1 VISLEQIS
9 KTISFIVMNT
19 TDKLN
24 AQLTQILSG
33 DPWYGTNVYDIL
45 AQVSF
50 EAAYEKPPGSV
61 HNIAEIVLHMIAWTE
76 EVMDRMNGLT
86 AGIPASGDWPETGAP
101 DEQKWQNYVN
111 DLKLV
116 NVNLQGVIQNF
127 PPEQWDEPI
136 NDERDRES
144 GTCVSYEAL
153 IEGLIQHHIYHSGQI
168 AILNRIING

>member
-1 VISLEQIS
+1 MTTSEKINLEFE
-9 KTISFIVMNT
+9 KV
-19 TDKLN
+19 
-24 AQLTQILSG
+24 LSG
-33 DPWYGTNVYDIL
+33 RPWYGSSVYNIIQ
-45 AQVSF
+45 QVSF

-86 AGIPASGDWPETGAP
+86 AGLPSSGDWPETGAP

-116 NVNLQGVIQNF
+116 NVNLQGLVQDF
-127 PPEQWDEPI
+127 PEEQWNEPI
-136 NDERDRES
+136 NDERGDRPVV
-144 GTCVSYEAL
+144 TYEQL
-153 IEGLIQHHIYHSGQI
+153 VYGLIQHHIYHSGQV